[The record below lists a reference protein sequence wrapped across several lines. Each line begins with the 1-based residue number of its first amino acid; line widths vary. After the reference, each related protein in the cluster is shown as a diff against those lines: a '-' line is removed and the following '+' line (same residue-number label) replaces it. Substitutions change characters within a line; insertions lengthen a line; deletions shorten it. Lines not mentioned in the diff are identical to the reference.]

1 MYFPFFAKL
10 HRQLVEM
17 ARRPADMPV
26 ELIALHR
33 AMYSHALRGCMGQF
47 DQIFKH
53 AARATKHL
61 GEIETMSFVE
71 GVTHVF
77 TPDGLLET
85 RLDVDGMS
93 RVLVIDGR
101 DDRMVK
107 YYYDDFQIDA
117 VLAAEL
123 LMEITYRIVL
133 AGLLRHDFGLPEIVL
148 QNGPGLQW
156 VSNRPVDW
164 TTDEL
169 EVLVTSA
176 VSEVVMGCRKHF
188 GEEKVSIIRHVD
200 DTSFDA
206 TFQHD
211 DIRLAV
217 TMRSSDIDDADRSVS
232 YMGVEIKAVDLPEV
246 LLHLV
251 KQH

>member
-10 HRQLVEM
+10 HRQLVEI

-53 AARATKHL
+53 AARDTEQF
-61 GEIETMSFVE
+61 GDIVSMSFVE

-77 TPDGLLET
+77 VPDGLLET
-85 RLDVDGMS
+85 RLDVDGVS

-107 YYYDDFQIDA
+107 YYYDDLQIDA

-133 AGLLRHDFGLPEIVL
+133 AGLLRHDFALPAIVL
-148 QNGPGLQW
+148 RNGPALQW

-164 TTDEL
+164 TPDEL
-169 EVLVTSA
+169 EVLITSA
-176 VSEVVMGCRKHF
+176 VSEIVTGYRKHF
-188 GEEKVSIIRHVD
+188 GDEKVSIRHAGD
-200 DTSFDA
+200 ECFYA

-211 DIRLAV
+211 DIRLAL
-217 TMRSSDIDDADRSVS
+217 TMRSSNIDDADRSVS